1 MNWLLDWMNFTRI
14 DWGNRLWLDFKNTQ
28 WTNYVL
34 ISKFLYSIFIGV
46 NICINILWITLF
58 YNLAI
63 LPFILVKEYRI

>member
-28 WTNYVL
+28 WTSYVIFL

-58 YNLAI
+58 YN
-63 LPFILVKEYRI
+63 